1 MHLMPTSDTYLLL
14 IGVCER
20 VVTLKASRHQ
30 EHDQLVAKNVKEV
43 QNQMEYLIKYGHSVA
58 E

>member
-1 MHLMPTSDTYLLL
+1 MPTSDTYLLL
-14 IGVCER
+14 IGLCER

-43 QNQMEYLIKYGHSVA
+43 QNQMEYLIKYGRSVA